1 MKNWYRRGVPVFSKR
16 LKKEIII
23 LHSDKYWVNKDF
35 CSEIPEDVDTSE
47 KSVFDE

>member
-1 MKNWYRRGVPVFSKR
+1 MCRVQ
-16 LKKEIII
+16 LKDPEYLD
-23 LHSDKYWVNKDF
+23 LHYEKCWVNKDF